1 MTYVLSYQKSASSA
15 GLIPDP
21 GQTCLLWV
29 SFFSCGEIHR
39 FSTSSQKICIVRVE
53 WRWSKSYCKT
63 TVVLLSW
70 IVFSFIY
77 RINTALL
84 CVWEPRFFT
93 EDWVFIF
100 GLVSLQRHT
109 AGSWKLCTVSALLTA
124 GNTNRKN
131 HTFVL
136 CMFLLFGTELLVPQ
150 GWVYE
155 AKTCD
160 VFSKCLIFSSSI
172 LILNSDHDCV
182 RTEKQ
187 WECSAERIVLHSD
200 YYRPLCSLS
209 DQTQIFEAAAERI
222 STEQPLYHI
231 KSDVNACFYVILL
244 TSPTVLMCLL
254 VYSYNETEA
263 LLHSFVSKFMLCF
276 LIQIIVSPAKWF
288 IFPLVYRRISVLLYV
303 WGSRFLQFTHR

>member
-1 MTYVLSYQKSASSA
+1 MFESPGSLLKIGFSSLDWLVFKDTQLDLESSA
-15 GLIPDP
+15 LCLRCWLLET
-21 GQTCLLWV
+21 QT
-29 SFFSCGEIHR
+29 E
-39 FSTSSQKICIVRVE
+39 
-53 WRWSKSYCKT
+53 
-63 TVVLLSW
+63 
-70 IVFSFIY
+70 
-77 RINTALL
+77 
-84 CVWEPRFFT
+84 
-93 EDWVFIF
+93 
-100 GLVSLQRHT
+100 
-109 AGSWKLCTVSALLTA
+109 
-124 GNTNRKN
+124 KN

-136 CMFLLFGTELLVPQ
+136 CMFLLFGTELLLPQ

-288 IFPLVYRRISVLLYV
+288 ILP
-303 WGSRFLQFTHR
+303 